1 MPPASPTLRHL
12 GSRLKAAA
20 TAAATGTVTLAV
32 IVGMPVVLWR
42 LLGTPWPEP
51 ATSWQDF
58 TDRLAQP
65 ITDPMVVELLGLF
78 AWACW
83 VAFLISLAR
92 EAAWYAAHVPQ
103 LLRDR
108 RLHHQHLAGLPRHR
122 ALVALCVG
130 TLVIALLTV
139 LRPPQASATASH
151 SSADLHGLRM
161 VAATAPLQVAAI
173 EETPAPSTGGT
184 DRPAAEVP
192 RATSY
197 ESHWLE
203 YTVVQDDTLWDIAHA
218 HLGDPLKWPRIYALN
233 KNRLQADGRRLTDP
247 DLLHPGW
254 RLTLPVAA
262 AVRAPTPPAPAE
274 RPAEALP
281 RQSQQTPE
289 EPNDPHPPRP
299 KEAAPEHRTAHGPA
313 ANPKPDVV
321 ANAKDTAPVSI
332 GLGPAGLIGITAAAG
347 LLAAR
352 RYWYAHHNRRRDADE
367 THEIPPLSPLVDKA
381 ARAAHDATRPSAP
394 QELAAEALITR
405 EPTPQRPRPEGVVTI
420 GRGDGGEVALDAL
433 AVPGGCTW
441 TGPGAGAAARG
452 LLLGILTA
460 AERQRPKSPTTT
472 VVVPADLAAELVPG
486 LPSRFSALTQTPTL
500 ADAIQAAEQHLI
512 SRARTD
518 DEADLGTPDASP
530 ASGPLVLVVTPDPA
544 HTGQLQALAARV
556 HPRRLVL
563 VAVGNP
569 LPGTACWT
577 VAADGTTARTDPQ
590 GRQIADPLS
599 LYPLTPAGGREV
611 LDVLL
616 TAHGYHPRLPAP
628 SGRPAPVPPPVQ
640 DAAPDIDEEPD
651 EDARAEVP
659 EPRSVREA
667 TPAAALVRAQPRSAQ
682 RKPVRVHVLGPVT
695 LYARGSETPFGANLR
710 SEVHEF
716 LALLA
721 AHPKGLVTQDISE
734 KLSLARGSEQNSM
747 KNLRRAVRRALRGAT
762 GIVEQEFI
770 LLQGELHRLHPD
782 LIETDLA
789 DFTEGLKKSF
799 SSGEPLLDDA
809 VQALRHYSAPFAH
822 GSDYL
827 WVTSVRE
834 DLAARAIDAAI
845 RLARYVE
852 RAGAS
857 TADRDTL
864 LPLLDHLCALHPER
878 ERLAQHTIRL
888 YQGAGRQDAAQHTFA
903 RLHRALADLDME
915 PDQATKALVAPR
927 SSVGARR

>member
-1 MPPASPTLRHL
+1 MPPSSPTSRDL
-12 GSRLKAAA
+12 GSRLKAAV

-32 IVGMPVVLWR
+32 LVGMPVLLWR
-42 LLGTPWPEP
+42 LLGTPLPEA
-51 ATSWQDF
+51 ATSWKDF

-65 ITDPMVVELLGLF
+65 VTAPMVVELLGLF

-83 VAFLISLAR
+83 AAFLISLTR

-139 LRPPQASATASH
+139 LRPPQASATTALSAADVH
-151 SSADLHGLRM
+151 SLRL
-161 VAATAPLQVAAI
+161 VAATAPLQVTDV
-173 EETPAPSTGGT
+173 EETPAPSTERT
-184 DRPAAEVP
+184 NPTVAEDS
-192 RATSY
+192 ADGQ
-197 ESHWLE
+197 WFE

-218 HLGDPLKWPRIYALN
+218 HLGDPLKWPRIYGLN

-262 AVRAPTPPAPAE
+262 AVRTPTPPAPAE
-274 RPAEALP
+274 RTAEAP
-281 RQSQQTPE
+281 PHQSEQTPE
-289 EPNDPHPPRP
+289 EPADSRPPRP
-299 KEAAPEHRTAHGPA
+299 NEAAPEHRTAHGSA
-313 ANPKPDVV
+313 ENPKPDVV

-367 THEIPPLSPLVDKA
+367 THKIPPLSPLVDKA
-381 ARAAHDATRPSAP
+381 ARAAHDAIRPSAQ
-394 QELAAEALITR
+394 QEPSAEALITR

-420 GRGDGGEVALDAL
+420 GRGDRGEVALDAL

-441 TGPGAGAAARG
+441 TGPGAEAAARG

-472 VVVPADLAAELVPG
+472 AVVPADLAAELVPG

-500 ADAIQAAEQHLI
+500 ADAIQAAEQHLV

-518 DEADLGTPDASP
+518 DEADLGASDASP
-530 ASGPLVLVVTPDPA
+530 ATGPLVLVVTPDPA

-556 HPRRLVL
+556 HPHRLVL

-569 LPGTACWT
+569 LPGAACWT

-640 DAAPDIDEEPD
+640 EPAPNIDEEPD

-682 RKPVRVHVLGPVT
+682 KKPVRVHVLGPVT
-695 LYARGSETPFGANLR
+695 LYARGSDTPFGANLR

-721 AHPKGLVTQDISE
+721 AHPKGLVTQDISD
-734 KLSLARGSEQNSM
+734 KLSLARGSEQNSL

-762 GIVEQEFI
+762 GIAEQEFI
-770 LLQGELHRLHPD
+770 LLQGDLHRLHPD

-799 SSGEPLLDDA
+799 SSGELLLDDA

-827 WVTSVRE
+827 WVTPVRE

-845 RLARYVE
+845 RLARHVE
-852 RAGAS
+852 RAGAP